1 MPKKQ
6 KLPSIAKIETEAGPW
21 VIRFLRG
28 HVRLWSAIAIGIVVF
43 IILAPSSLAFST
55 HFLIGWDVGVVCY
68 LIILAITMARASPSD
83 IRYHSAMQD
92 EGAFALLVLAV
103 AAALVSL
110 GAIFA
115 ELGGI
120 EQTQPNYGFHVALA
134 LATVT
139 LSWTFTH
146 AMFALHYAH
155 DFYGTGRRAR
165 GLKFPGDEPPDY
177 WDFVYFSFVIGMTF
191 QVSDVGVANRWIRR
205 TVVAHGALSFVFT
218 ASILALAVN
227 IAASLVGK

>member
-6 KLPSIAKIETEAGPW
+6 KLPPIAKSETEAGPW
-21 VIRFLRG
+21 VLRFLRG
-28 HVRLWSAIAIGIVVF
+28 HVRLWSAIAIGIAVYA
-43 IILAPSSLAFST
+43 LAPTSLAFST
-55 HFLIGWDVGVVCY
+55 RFLVGWDVGVVCY
-68 LIILAITMARASPSD
+68 LIVLAITMARASPSD

-120 EQTQPNYGFHVALA
+120 AQSRPNYGFHVALA
-134 LATVT
+134 LATVI

-155 DFYGTGRRAR
+155 GFYGTGRRAR

-191 QVSDVGVANRWIRR
+191 QVSDVGVTNRWLRR
-205 TVVAHGALSFVFT
+205 TVVAHGALSFVFS

-227 IAASLVGK
+227 IAASLVGR